1 MLRKITLNVNN
12 EDYVVKVNDKEL
24 LLDVLRDKL
33 MLMGTKKGCETGE
46 CGSCTVLIDGKP
58 VNSCMTFAVRAEGK
72 KIETIEGLGKGD
84 NLHPIQK
91 SFVKNA
97 AVQCGYCAPGMV
109 LSSKALLE
117 ENPNPTE
124 KEIRTGIAG
133 NICRCS
139 GYVNIVKAV
148 KEAAAEMRD
157 GGGECDL

>member
-1 MLRKITLNVNN
+1 MLRNITLNVND
-12 EDYVVKVNDKEL
+12 EDYNVEVNDKEL

-46 CGSCTVLIDGKP
+46 CGSCTVLIDGEP
-58 VNSCMTFAVRAEGK
+58 TNSCMMFAARAEGK
-72 KIETIEGLGKGD
+72 KIETIEGLQKEEE
-84 NLHPIQK
+84 LHPIQK

-97 AVQCGYCAPGMV
+97 AVQCGYCAPGM
-109 LSSKALLE
+109 LLTSKALLE
-117 ENPNPTE
+117 ENPDPTE

-157 GGGECDL
+157 GGGESDL